1 MAYQSIWYFSNLPED
16 VVEILDKDLYN
27 NFDHKMQDSKL
38 HGDSLN
44 KDKRNSKNTWI
55 PTDHWIAGFLW
66 HYVQK
71 ANRDN
76 FLYDLSYID
85 GESMQYTRYGK
96 GEYYNWHND
105 SSIAVHYKPQ
115 ALGISGGNTVN
126 NEKVHIDYLNKN
138 TELVRKLSFTLQLS
152 DPNDYE
158 GGNVQLMNDA
168 GQSYIAPR
176 KRGCIVLFD
185 SRTSHRVL
193 KVTKGT
199 RRSIVGWVVGPRW
212 K

>member
-85 GESMQYTRYGK
+85 GESMQYTRYGE

-115 ALGISGGNTVN
+115 ALGMSGGQSIN
-126 NEKVHIDYLNKN
+126 NEKAHIDYLNKN
-138 TELVRKLSFTLQLS
+138 TEMVRKLSFTLQLS

-158 GGNVQLMNDA
+158 GGNVQLIDDA
-168 GQSYIAPR
+168 GKSYIAPR
-176 KRGCIVLFD
+176 QRGSIVLFD

-212 K
+212 R